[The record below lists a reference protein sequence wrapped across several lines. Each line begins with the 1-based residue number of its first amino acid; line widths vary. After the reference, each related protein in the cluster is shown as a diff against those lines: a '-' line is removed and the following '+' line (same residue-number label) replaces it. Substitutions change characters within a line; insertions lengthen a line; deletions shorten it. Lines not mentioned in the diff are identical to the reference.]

1 MCSEKS
7 TVVFLLLQLRCL
19 LGAGVLGDSL
29 GSLRNGM
36 LGQLTGQEQTDSSLD
51 FSACD
56 GGPPVVV
63 GQTGCLGS
71 NALKDVVD
79 KAVHDGHGLAGDTSV
94 RVHLLQHFVD
104 VDGVRLPPPPLP
116 FLVSSSC
123 GLSLGGSLLG
133 ALGCSWFG
141 WHSRLVNITC
151 LNETKRLKISL

>member
-7 TVVFLLLQLRCL
+7 TVVLLIGSQDL

-36 LGQLTGQEQTDSSLD
+36 LGQLTGQKQTDSGLD
-51 FSACD
+51 FSAGDC
-56 GGPPVVV
+56 GPPVVV

-71 NALKDVVD
+71 NALKDIVD

-94 RVHLLQHFVD
+94 GMYLLQHFVD

-116 FLVSSSC
+116 LFVSSSC

-133 ALGCSWFG
+133 ALGCSRFG
-141 WHSRLVNITC
+141 WHSGQ
-151 LNETKRLKISL
+151 